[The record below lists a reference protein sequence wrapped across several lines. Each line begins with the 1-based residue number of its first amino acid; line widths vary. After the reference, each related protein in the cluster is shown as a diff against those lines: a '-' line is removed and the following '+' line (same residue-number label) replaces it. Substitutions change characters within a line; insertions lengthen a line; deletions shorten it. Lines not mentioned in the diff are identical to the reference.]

1 MTDYS
6 KLEYWEDR
14 YDDNP
19 DPFDWYQ
26 IYSTIKEKLQNFIKQ
41 GDRILIIGAGSSCKK
56 IKFFKK
62 LFTIST
68 QRKFIRRRLYQHNK
82 YRLFFYNSQ
91 SYAKSLQRIWI

>member
-14 YDDNP
+14 YEENS

-26 IYSTIKEKLQNFIKQ
+26 IYFTIKEKLQNTIKQ

-56 IKFFKK
+56 IIF
-62 LFTIST
+62 
-68 QRKFIRRRLYQHNK
+68 
-82 YRLFFYNSQ
+82 
-91 SYAKSLQRIWI
+91 